1 MSSGGYPSRAQ
12 LVLDPRKAESTRRAI
27 IQARERRVKRLEDVF
42 EQLSNNGAFIEFMT
56 LLAERAM
63 MIGCCRREMTPYEQ
77 GVRHGLQSVVDEFL
91 CHGGDG
97 AADFMADFARHHT
110 KFRQSKK
117 DEDNA

>member
-1 MSSGGYPSRAQ
+1 MSSGGYLSRAQ
-12 LVLDPRKAESTRRAI
+12 LVLDPRKAEATRRAVL
-27 IQARERRVKRLEDVF
+27 QSREKRVKRLEAVF
-42 EQLSNNGAFIEFMT
+42 EQLSDNGAFREFMT

-63 MIGCCRREMTPYEQ
+63 MVGCCRREMTPYEQ
-77 GVRHGLQSVVDEFL
+77 GVRHGLQSVIDEFL
-91 CHGGDG
+91 CHGGDD